1 MAPIG
6 FKLGQNSFQMIPDIS
21 FFDARKKKIDEIFGA
36 KKSGWNQKSLFWRSY
51 AGLSTT
57 GSSVSKN
64 DPRWNHFRV
73 CATFGGG
80 VKVVSKFFFVIFGQN
95 GLSLYMWFDDMMI
108 WKDDES
114 SLLEMTKCLDW
125 NIRNILIGTQE
136 TSWLKHKNVL
146 IETQEMSW
154 LKHKKCLDW
163 NTGNV
168 LTGPQE
174 TFCVRAA
181 KSWIYKNCYKNCHV
195 FKT

>member
-6 FKLGQNSFQMIPDIS
+6 LKLGQNSFQIFPDIS
-21 FFDARKKKIDEIFGA
+21 FFDARKKFFDEIFGA
-36 KKSGWNQKSLFWRSY
+36 KKSGWNQKSLFWRSC

-95 GLSLYMWFDDMMI
+95 GISLYMWFDDMMI

-114 SLLEMTKCLDW
+114 SFLEMTKCLDW
-125 NIRNILIGTQE
+125 NIRIILIGPQTLSWLEQKKCLNWNTRNILIGTQE
-136 TSWLKHKNVL
+136 MSWLEHKEYLDWNTRNIL
-146 IETQEMSW
+146 IGTHEMSW
-154 LKHKKCLDW
+154 LKHKKCL
-163 NTGNV
+163 
-168 LTGPQE
+168 
-174 TFCVRAA
+174 
-181 KSWIYKNCYKNCHV
+181 
-195 FKT
+195 